1 MFSNIKNN
9 SQITAIKQSVM
20 KSLHLEPT
28 LSTPE
33 FLFDVESLKL
43 SLSGVSEIEKGDL
56 YYPTITN
63 FIDEIEASK
72 PIRLYCVFDF
82 DVLCRTSKR
91 GLLFFLLRLKDLQTN
106 CGTHL
111 IVNWVCNPGNSL
123 VKTIGLNLDYMV
135 RLKINF
141 IDKDLPEN
149 KVEEVGEL
157 VF

>member
-1 MFSNIKNN
+1 
-9 SQITAIKQSVM
+9 M

-28 LSTPE
+28 LNTPE
-33 FLFDVESLKL
+33 FVFYVESLKL

-63 FIDEIEASK
+63 FIDEIEAFK
-72 PIRLYCVFDF
+72 PVRLSCVFDF

-106 CGTHL
+106 CGTNL
-111 IVNWVCNPGNSL
+111 IINWVCNPGDSL
-123 VKTIGLNLDYMV
+123 IKSIGLNLDYMV